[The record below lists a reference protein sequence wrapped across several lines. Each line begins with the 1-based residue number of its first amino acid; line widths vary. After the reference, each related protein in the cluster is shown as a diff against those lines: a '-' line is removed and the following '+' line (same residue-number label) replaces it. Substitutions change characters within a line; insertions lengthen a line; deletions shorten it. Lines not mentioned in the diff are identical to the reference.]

1 MNADGIERPMNA
13 DGIERP
19 YEYRWYR
26 AALMKADGIERPL

>member
-1 MNADGIERPMNA
+1 MKA